1 MIMIMEAVSLIA
13 GVAIAVVIIAR
24 PGKPYYKR
32 PRAEG

>member
-24 PGKPYYKR
+24 PAKPYYKR
-32 PRAEG
+32 PKAEG